1 MALIKKH
8 VTQVIEELP
17 TFSTLEEAIDFFKST
32 DCPDGGNCQD
42 KRDYAIEEI
51 ATFDGGGDYLISYI
65 DDEDA
70 DKKTSTKIAAVISNM
85 DPDDAP
91 IEAIMDLLKLEN
103 AYIRNLGIS
112 ILRDFGNAIKYY
124 IVKFLI
130 GDDRD
135 LRIFAINVLGDVDF
149 AESRDMLVE
158 LLETEEDINVAMTAV
173 DYMGEI
179 GEEEDVPLLETLKD
193 RFSGDSY
200 AEFAVDT
207 AVKLIEG

>member
-8 VTQVIEELP
+8 TAPVVEALPSFSSLDSAIE
-17 TFSTLEEAIDFFKST
+17 FFQTSAGSDQK
-32 DCPDGGNCQD
+32 
-42 KRDYAIEEI
+42 DYAIEEI
-51 ATFDGGGDYLISYI
+51 AKFDGGEDFLLSYI
-65 DDEDA
+65 NDETA
-70 DKKTSTKIAAVISNM
+70 DKRISTKIASVISSM
-85 DPDDAP
+85 DPEVAP

-158 LLETEEDINVAMTAV
+158 LLETEADINVAMTAV

-179 GEEEDVPLLETLKD
+179 GEVSDIPLLESLKE
-193 RFSGDSY
+193 RFVGDFY
-200 AEFAVDT
+200 VQFAVDS
-207 AVKLIEG
+207 AIKLIKG

>member
-8 VTQVIEELP
+8 VKQDIEELP
-17 TFSTLEEAIDFFKST
+17 KFSTLEDAIDYYRSNDDLSK
-32 DCPDGGNCQD
+32 
-42 KRDYAIEEI
+42 KDYAIEEI
-51 ATFDGGGDYLISYI
+51 VKFDEGAEYLISLI
-65 DDEDA
+65 SPEHTN
-70 DKKTSTKIAAVISNM
+70 KNLLTKIASVISNM
-85 DPDDAP
+85 DPQDAP
-91 IEAIMDLLKLEN
+91 IESIMDLLKLEN

-112 ILRDFGNAIKYY
+112 MLRDFGGAIKYY

-158 LLETEEDINVAMTAV
+158 LLETEDDINVAMTAV

-179 GEEEDVPLLETLKD
+179 GESEDIELLESLKT
-193 RFSGDSY
+193 RFKDEVY
-200 AEFAVDT
+200 VEFAVDG
-207 AVKLIEG
+207 AIKMIKG

>member
-1 MALIKKH
+1 MALIKNH
-8 VTQVIEELP
+8 VKQDIEELP
-17 TFSTLEEAIDFFKST
+17 TFSDLDDAVEYFENSYES
-32 DCPDGGNCQD
+32 D
-42 KRDYAIEEI
+42 KKDYAIEEI
-51 ATFDGGGDYLISYI
+51 SKLPQGVQYLVSVVASYNDSDNKDI
-65 DDEDA
+65 L
-70 DKKTSTKIAAVISNM
+70 TKIASIISTM

-91 IEAIMDLLKLEN
+91 IEKIMELLKQDN

-112 ILRDFGNAIKYY
+112 MLRNFGDAIKYY

-149 AESRDMLVE
+149 ASSRDMLVE

-179 GEEEDVPLLETLKD
+179 GEPEDIPLLKSLKE
-193 RFSGDSY
+193 RFNGDVY
-200 AEFAVDT
+200 AEFAVDGAIT
-207 AVKLIEG
+207 LIEG

>member
-1 MALIKKH
+1 MALIKQHKAPI
-8 VTQVIEELP
+8 VEELP
-17 TFSTLEEAIDFFKST
+17 TFSSLEDVVEFFQTQDDT
-32 DCPDGGNCQD
+32 D
-42 KRDYAIEEI
+42 KIDYAVEEMVK
-51 ATFDGGGDYLISYI
+51 FNGGGEYLVEYI
-65 DDEDA
+65 NNEDA
-70 DKKTSTKIAAVISNM
+70 DKKVSTKIASVIASM

-91 IEAIMDLLKLEN
+91 IEEVMDLLKLDN

-135 LRIFAINVLGDVDF
+135 LRIFAINVLGDVNF

-158 LLETEEDINVAMTAV
+158 LLESEEDINVAMTAV

-179 GEEEDVPLLETLKD
+179 GEEEDVPLLESLKE
-193 RFSGDSY
+193 RFTGDFY
-200 AEFAVDT
+200 VQFAVDG
-207 AVKLIEG
+207 AIKLIKG

>member
-8 VTQVIEELP
+8 IEQEVDDLP
-17 TFSTLEEAIDFFKST
+17 RFETLEDAISYFESDITCDHK
-32 DCPDGGNCQD
+32 
-42 KRDYAIEEI
+42 DYAIEEI
-51 ATFDGGGDYLISYI
+51 VKFEAGGKYLVGCITKEEHI
-65 DDEDA
+65 E
-70 DKKTSTKIAAVISNM
+70 KNFLTKIASVISSM
-85 DPDDAP
+85 DPEVAP
-91 IEAIMDLLKLEN
+91 IEEIMDLLKLDN

-158 LLETEEDINVAMTAV
+158 LLEDEQDINVAMTAV
-173 DYMGEI
+173 DYMAEI
-179 GEEEDVPLLETLKD
+179 GEEEDIELLESLKA
-193 RFSGDSY
+193 RFEGEFY
-200 AEFAVDT
+200 VEFAVDG
-207 AVKLIEG
+207 AIKMIRG

>member
-8 VTQVIEELP
+8 IKQDVEEFP
-17 TFSTLEEAIDFFKST
+17 QFSTLEDAINFFNSNSENDEK
-32 DCPDGGNCQD
+32 
-42 KRDYAIEEI
+42 DYAVEEI
-51 ATFDGGGDYLISYI
+51 AKFSGGGDFLISYI
-65 DDEDA
+65 DNEDA
-70 DKKTSTKIAAVISNM
+70 DKRISTKVASVISNM

-91 IEAIMDLLKLEN
+91 IEKIMDLLKLNN
-103 AYIRNLGIS
+103 AYVRNLGIS
-112 ILRDFGNAIKYY
+112 ILRDFGDSIKYY

-149 AESRDMLVE
+149 SESRDMLVE

-179 GEEEDVPLLETLKD
+179 GEEEDITLLESLKE
-193 RFSGDSY
+193 RFAGDFY
-200 AEFAVDT
+200 AEFAVDG
-207 AVKLIEG
+207 AIRLIKG